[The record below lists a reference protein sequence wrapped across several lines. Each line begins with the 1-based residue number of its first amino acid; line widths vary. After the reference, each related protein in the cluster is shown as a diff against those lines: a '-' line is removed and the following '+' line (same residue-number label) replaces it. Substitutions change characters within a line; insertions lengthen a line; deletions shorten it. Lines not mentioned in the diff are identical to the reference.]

1 MKLVRS
7 TLVVHAPGSRQRSV
21 VVYGPIALPSG
32 TTKKSSLK
40 LMLPPLHSTP
50 GASALLPSNSRGHSV
65 QLLVSVLAKCLSS
78 QLMHLP
84 VAGLLILF
92 SQRTTRVPEQVMPKG
107 HCCFSTSPVSM
118 LGRHT
123 KPSLHVS
130 QKGCPMA
137 SWNLPAGQRSQATAL
152 LAFE

>member
-21 VVYGPIALPSG
+21 VVCGPIALPSG

-92 SQRTTRVPEQVMPKG
+92 SQRSWLAPLQRYHGG
-107 HCCFSTSPVSM
+107 HCCFST
-118 LGRHT
+118 
-123 KPSLHVS
+123 
-130 QKGCPMA
+130 
-137 SWNLPAGQRSQATAL
+137 RSVL
-152 LAFE
+152 LSTR